1 MRAYFLLIAL
11 LVSGVANASISK
23 DEASR
28 TLLEPLSYPKI
39 FKCVSKTGVDLYQA
53 VFDIGVGYDADPI
66 NSKMI
71 VNSRKGRYE
80 YQILGAVKSQ
90 RAGEIVVLTRHQGD
104 GVQVAAMID
113 EANGKILGIGDKNH
127 YRDCGV
133 RPPVSA
139 ADMQNFW
146 SKAKLN

>member
-1 MRAYFLLIAL
+1 MRAYLLLITL
-11 LVSGVANASISK
+11 LVSGAANAAISK
-23 DEASR
+23 NDISR
-28 TLLEPLSYPKI
+28 TLLEPLSHPKV

-53 VFDIGVGYDADPI
+53 VFDIGVGYEADPI

-80 YQILGAVKSQ
+80 YQILGAVRSE
-90 RAGEIVVLTRHQGD
+90 RAGEIVVLTRHVGD
-104 GVQVAAMID
+104 GVKVAAMIND
-113 EANGKILGIGDKNH
+113 QNGKILGIGDKNH

-133 RPPVSA
+133 RPPPSA

-146 SKAKLN
+146 SKG

>member
-1 MRAYFLLIAL
+1 MRAYFLLITL
-11 LVSGVANASISK
+11 LVSGAANAGISK

-28 TLLEPLSYPKI
+28 ALLEPLSHPKI
-39 FKCVSKTGVDLYQA
+39 FKCVSKTGVNLYQA
-53 VFDIGVGYDADPI
+53 VFDIGVGYEADPI

-71 VNSRKGRYE
+71 VNSRKGRFE

-90 RAGEIVVLTRHQGD
+90 RAGETVVLTRHVGD

-113 EANGKILGIGDKNH
+113 EENGKILGIGDKHH

-133 RPPVSA
+133 RPPASVA
-139 ADMQNFW
+139 TMQNFW
-146 SKAKLN
+146 SQG

>member
-1 MRAYFLLIAL
+1 MRVYFLLIAL
-11 LVSGVANASISK
+11 LVSGAASASISK

-28 TLLEPLSYPKI
+28 VLLEPLSHPKI

-53 VFDIGVGYDADPI
+53 VFDMGVGYEADPI

-80 YQILGAVKSQ
+80 YQILGAVRSE
-90 RAGEIVVLTRHQGD
+90 RASEIVELTRHIGD
-104 GVQVAAMID
+104 GVKVAAMID
-113 EANGKILGIGDKNH
+113 ERNGKILGIGDKNH

-133 RPPVSA
+133 RPPPSA
-139 ADMQNFW
+139 ENIQKFW
-146 SKAKLN
+146 SRS

>member
-1 MRAYFLLIAL
+1 MRAYFLLSAL
-11 LVSGVANASISK
+11 LISGAASASISK

-28 TLLEPLSYPKI
+28 ALLEPLSHPKI

-53 VFDIGVGYDADPI
+53 VFDIGVGYGADPI

-113 EANGKILGIGDKNH
+113 EGNGKVLGIGDKNH

-133 RPPVSA
+133 RPPVST

-146 SKAKLN
+146 SKAKS

>member
-1 MRAYFLLIAL
+1 MRAYFLLITL
-11 LVSGVANASISK
+11 LVSGAANAAISK
-23 DEASR
+23 NDISR
-28 TLLEPLSYPKI
+28 TLLEPLSHPKV

-53 VFDIGVGYDADPI
+53 VFDIGVGYEADPI

-80 YQILGAVKSQ
+80 YQILGAVRSE
-90 RAGEIVVLTRHQGD
+90 RAGEIVVLTRHVGD
-104 GVQVAAMID
+104 GVKVAAMIND
-113 EANGKILGIGDKNH
+113 ENGKILGIGDKNH

-133 RPPVSA
+133 RPPPSA

-146 SKAKLN
+146 SKD

>member
-1 MRAYFLLIAL
+1 MRAYFSLIIL
-11 LVSGVANASISK
+11 LVSGAANAAISK
-23 DEASR
+23 NDISR
-28 TLLEPLSYPKI
+28 TLLEPLSHPKV

-53 VFDIGVGYDADPI
+53 VFDIGVGYEADPI

-80 YQILGAVKSQ
+80 YQILGAVRSE
-90 RAGEIVVLTRHQGD
+90 RAGEIVVLTRHVGD
-104 GVQVAAMID
+104 GVKVAAMIND
-113 EANGKILGIGDKNH
+113 ENGKILGIGDKNH

-133 RPPVSA
+133 RPPPSA

-146 SKAKLN
+146 SKD

>member
-11 LVSGVANASISK
+11 LVSGAASASISK

-28 TLLEPLSYPKI
+28 ALLEPLSHPKV

-53 VFDIGVGYDADPI
+53 VFDIGVGYEADPI

-80 YQILGAVKSQ
+80 YQILGAVRSE
-90 RAGEIVVLTRHQGD
+90 RAGEIVVLTRHVGD
-104 GVQVAAMID
+104 GVKVAAMID
-113 EANGKILGIGDKNH
+113 DENGKILGIGDKNH

-133 RPPVSA
+133 RPPPSTEN
-139 ADMQNFW
+139 MQNFW
-146 SKAKLN
+146 SKG

>member
-11 LVSGVANASISK
+11 LASGAVDAATSK
-23 DEASR
+23 DEVSR
-28 TLLEPLSYPKI
+28 VLLEPLSHPKV

-53 VFDIGVGYDADPI
+53 VFDIKDGHDFDPI

-71 VNSRKGRYE
+71 VNSRKGHYE
-80 YQILGAVKSQ
+80 YQILGAVRSE
-90 RAGEIVVLTRHQGD
+90 RAGEIVVLTLHVGD
-104 GVQVAAMID
+104 NVKVAAMID
-113 EANGKILGIGDKNH
+113 EENGKILGIGNKNH

-133 RPPVSA
+133 RPLPSA

-146 SKAKLN
+146 SKG

>member
-23 DEASR
+23 DGASR
-28 TLLEPLSYPKI
+28 ALLEPLSHPKI

-113 EANGKILGIGDKNH
+113 EEKGKILGIGDKNH

-139 ADMQNFW
+139 AEMQNFW
-146 SKAKLN
+146 FKG

>member
-1 MRAYFLLIAL
+1 MRAYLLLIAL
-11 LVSGVANASISK
+11 LVSGAANAAISK
-23 DEASR
+23 NDISR
-28 TLLEPLSYPKI
+28 TLLEPLSHPKV

-53 VFDIGVGYDADPI
+53 VFDIGVGYEADPI

-80 YQILGAVKSQ
+80 YQILGAVRSE
-90 RAGEIVVLTRHQGD
+90 RAGEIVVLTRHVGD
-104 GVQVAAMID
+104 GVKVAAMIND
-113 EANGKILGIGDKNH
+113 ENGKILGIGDKNH

-133 RPPVSA
+133 RPPPSA

-146 SKAKLN
+146 SKD

>member
-11 LVSGVANASISK
+11 LVSGAASASISK

-28 TLLEPLSYPKI
+28 ALLEPLSHPKV
-39 FKCVSKTGVDLYQA
+39 FKCASKTGVDLYQA
-53 VFDIGVGYDADPI
+53 VFDIGVGYEADPI

-80 YQILGAVKSQ
+80 YQILGAVRSE
-90 RAGEIVVLTRHQGD
+90 RAGEIVVLTRHVGD
-104 GVQVAAMID
+104 GIKVAAMID
-113 EANGKILGIGDKNH
+113 DETGKILGIGDKHH

-133 RPPVSA
+133 RPPPSA

-146 SKAKLN
+146 SKD

>member
-23 DEASR
+23 DEVSR
-28 TLLEPLSYPKI
+28 ALLEPLSHPKI

-90 RAGEIVVLTRHQGD
+90 RAREIVVLTRHQGD

-113 EANGKILGIGDKNH
+113 EEKGKILGIGDKNH

-139 ADMQNFW
+139 AEMQNFW
-146 SKAKLN
+146 SKG

>member
-1 MRAYFLLIAL
+1 MRAYFLLIIL
-11 LVSGVANASISK
+11 LVSGAANAAISK
-23 DEASR
+23 NDISR
-28 TLLEPLSYPKI
+28 TLLEPLSHPKV

-53 VFDIGVGYDADPI
+53 VFDIGVGYEADPI

-80 YQILGAVKSQ
+80 YQILGAVRSE
-90 RAGEIVVLTRHQGD
+90 RAGEIVVLTRHVGD
-104 GVQVAAMID
+104 GVKVAAMIND
-113 EANGKILGIGDKNH
+113 ENGKILGIGDKNH

-133 RPPVSA
+133 RPPPSA

-146 SKAKLN
+146 SKD